1 MFYQRAIFLNL
12 LWLFL
17 SFSLPTHAQWKLVWA
32 DEFDIDG
39 PPNPNNWQ
47 FERGFVRNNEL
58 QWYQPDNA
66 RCRGGLLVIEGRKE
80 QKVNPDY
87 RADSDNW
94 KTKRPRIEYTS
105 TSIITR
111 GRQQWQY
118 GRFEMRARID
128 TRPGLWPAFWTLGVA
143 GEWPDKGEID
153 IMEYYRGML
162 LANAAW
168 GSGQR
173 YKAKWDDSR
182 KSLESFDDPK
192 WSEKFHVWRMDW
204 DEQRIA
210 LYVDDQLLNEVNLEE
225 TYNPGDKKNPFREP
239 HYLILN
245 LAIGGNNG
253 GDPAFTEFPALF
265 EIDYVRVYQRE

>member
-1 MFYQRAIFLNL
+1 MTRLFLC
-12 LWLFL
+12 LFL
-17 SFSLPTHAQWKLVWA
+17 SLSLPTHAQWKLVWA
-32 DEFDIDG
+32 DEFDTDG
-39 PPNPNNWQ
+39 SPDPKNWQ
-47 FERGFVRNNEL
+47 FERGFARNNEL

-66 RCRGGLLVIEGRKE
+66 RCRDGLLIIEGRKE
-80 QKVNPDY
+80 QKANPNY
-87 RADSDNW
+87 QAGSENW
-94 KTKRPRIEYTS
+94 KTKRSRSEYTS
-105 TSIITR
+105 ASMITR

-143 GEWPDKGEID
+143 GEWPDNGEID

-182 KSLESFDDPK
+182 KPLASFDDPK

-204 DEQRIA
+204 DEQRIG
-210 LYVDDQLLNEVNLEE
+210 LYVDDQLLNDINLEE

-245 LAIGGNNG
+245 LAIGGDNG
-253 GDPAFTEFPALF
+253 GDPASTEFPALF
-265 EIDYVRVYQRE
+265 EVDYVRVYQRE